1 MIYLFS
7 FLIYAM
13 VFGVGFYLIRCNPA
27 TVERLVGWLC
37 FIGLILQLFV
47 NYLFWGSMAGTFNP
61 LAVMISPERSA
72 VSLMFLAL
80 ISIFCYASLLVILF
94 KANDFYN
101 E

>member
-7 FLIYAM
+7 FLIYAV
-13 VFGVGFYLIRCNPA
+13 VFGAGFYLVRKNP
-27 TVERLVGWLC
+27 TKVERLVGRIC

-47 NYLFWGSMAGTFNP
+47 NYLFWGSMASAFNP

-72 VSLMFLAL
+72 VNLMFLAL
-80 ISIFCYASLLVILF
+80 ISIFCYASLLVVLF
-94 KANDFYN
+94 KENDFYN